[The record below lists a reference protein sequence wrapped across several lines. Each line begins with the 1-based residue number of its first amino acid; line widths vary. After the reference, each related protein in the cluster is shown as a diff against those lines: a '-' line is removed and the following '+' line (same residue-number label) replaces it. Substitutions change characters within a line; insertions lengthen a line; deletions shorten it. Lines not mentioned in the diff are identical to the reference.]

1 MGFLQAMSQVVMAI
15 SVVFFLLLAFSLV
28 IGDPGTGSY
37 VIAQL
42 TLVPVVLLFVASVFV
57 IYTGWEPF

>member
-1 MGFLQAMSQVVMAI
+1 MGFLQSVSQVVMAI

-28 IGDPGTGSY
+28 AGEPGTGSY
-37 VIAQL
+37 VVAQL
-42 TLVPVVLLFVASVFV
+42 TLVPVVALFVASVLV